1 MLTVGIH
8 ENVKLGDSTDLNE
21 KGTLRIMLKQ
31 GSTGGAFDAFMN
43 DEALAEEAGIFM
55 FPPNVLEFGKT
66 TAKQPNA
73 IAKDLQKFQTYLKG
87 ILRIYLTEDKVD
99 EYVGSKGMQK
109 IFNLQGVTK
118 DNFDQKLINQQFID
132 EVIHSLSKQ
141 FVNAVKDNSLGSRP
155 ETFRI
160 KLTRQSQKSH
170 FPTFP
175 KSTFDAWIE
184 SMEIPADK
192 SKIKWSDY
200 EIKGKWNSPVPSD
213 ADVTSESDANKA
225 DAEFKNKEDRTTVK
239 TEIDEIFPPQS

>member
-1 MLTVGIH
+1 
-8 ENVKLGDSTDLNE
+8 
-21 KGTLRIMLKQ
+21 MLKQ
-31 GSTGGAFDAFMN
+31 GGSGGAFDAFMK
-43 DEALAEEAGIFM
+43 DESLAEEAGIFM

-66 TAKQPNA
+66 SAKQPNA

-141 FVNAVKDNSLGSRP
+141 FVNAVKDNSLAERP

-175 KSTFDAWIE
+175 KSVFDPWIE
-184 SMEIPADK
+184 SMEIPAEK
-192 SKIKWSDY
+192 SKIKWSEY

-213 ADVTSESDANKA
+213 ADSTSDEEAKKA
-225 DAEFKNKEDRTTVK
+225 DAQFKNNADKSKTTVK
-239 TEIDEIFPPQS
+239 TEVDEIFPQS